1 MRSEKMESNEKAKK
15 QDEMIKRVLE
25 VADYAIETGASTRQI
40 SKHFKEH
47 RFPISN
53 CTVSVYLN
61 ECLKEID
68 PRRYQLVKQ
77 IIEKNTPK
85 TVESVEVRKRMY
97 NAVSLLLRGLN
108 ISQIVEEMNQKSEK
122 KVTFDII
129 YDDLT
134 NRLNRLEKDTKIIE
148 DVKRRLSEN
157 RLDNLNNQNDNGP
170 NLSARNQP
178 RAENGTF
185 TTINLE
191 NKVEERK
198 TR

>member
-1 MRSEKMESNEKAKK
+1 MRSEKMESNEQTKR

-40 SKHFKEH
+40 SKHFKEQ

-61 ECLKEID
+61 ERLKEID
-68 PRRYQLVKQ
+68 PRRYQLVKPL
-77 IIEKNTPK
+77 IEKNTPK

-97 NAVSLLLRGLN
+97 SAVSLLLRGLN
-108 ISQIVEEMNQKSEK
+108 ISQIVEEMNKTREE

-134 NRLNRLEKDTKIIE
+134 NRLKRLEKDSKIIE
-148 DVKRRLSEN
+148 DVKKRLSEN
-157 RLDNLNNQNDNGP
+157 RIDNLNNQNNNGP
-170 NLSARNQP
+170 NLKAINQP
-178 RAENGTF
+178 RAKNGTF
-185 TTINLE
+185 TSNESIE
-191 NKVEERK
+191 GIKKR
-198 TR
+198 

>member
-1 MRSEKMESNEKAKK
+1 MRSEKMESNEQTKR

-61 ECLKEID
+61 ERLKEID
-68 PRRYQLVKQ
+68 PRRYQLVKPL
-77 IIEKNTPK
+77 IEKNTPK

-97 NAVSLLLRGLN
+97 SAVSLLLRGLN
-108 ISQIVEEMNQKSEK
+108 ISQIVEEMNKTREE

-134 NRLNRLEKDTKIIE
+134 NRLKRLEKDSKIIE
-148 DVKRRLSEN
+148 DVKKRLSEN
-157 RLDNLNNQNDNGP
+157 RIDNLNNQNNNGP
-170 NLSARNQP
+170 NLKAINQP
-178 RAENGTF
+178 RAKNGTF
-185 TTINLE
+185 TSNESIE
-191 NKVEERK
+191 GVKKR
-198 TR
+198 